1 MCGECC
7 ADSANLRS
15 SDKDDSDDFD
25 DTDDDHDDYDVST
38 GTDVI
43 EDVPSVE
50 QDFFSTARD
59 LQFTGMP
66 RSSETSDTTPGRG

>member
-1 MCGECC
+1 MRGGCC

-15 SDKDDSDDFD
+15 SVKDDSDDFD
-25 DTDDDHDDYDVST
+25 DTDDDHDDYDAST
-38 GTDVI
+38 GTDVT

-59 LQFTGMP
+59 
-66 RSSETSDTTPGRG
+66 